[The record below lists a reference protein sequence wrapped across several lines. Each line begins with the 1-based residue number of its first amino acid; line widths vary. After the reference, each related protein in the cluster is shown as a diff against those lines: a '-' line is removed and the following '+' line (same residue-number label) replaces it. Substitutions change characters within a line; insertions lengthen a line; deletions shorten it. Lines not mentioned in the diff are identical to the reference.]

1 MALKS
6 VTELK
11 QERGWE
17 RNSHIEDLLCQK
29 LGRHVFKRE
38 REREKNPFETGGSIL
53 TVNHT
58 TLFIQ

>member
-38 REREKNPFETGGSIL
+38 RKGKKPL
-53 TVNHT
+53 
-58 TLFIQ
+58 